1 MRIIG
6 RAGLLIGSRDG
17 ILVHPFFAKACNIMK
32 YEITFEENPAD
43 EKLQILSEG
52 IDQYTQ
58 SKIGGNGNIQL
69 TFFLRD
75 KEGLIVGGVHGNYSK
90 FGWLYISTLWVSERV
105 RGSDYGTQLMKHIEG
120 EAIKAGC
127 INAYLD
133 TFSFQAKPFYEK
145 HGYKVK
151 MTLVAHPVSCE
162 RYYLTK
168 KLCKTR

>member
-1 MRIIG
+1 
-6 RAGLLIGSRDG
+6 
-17 ILVHPFFAKACNIMK
+17 MK

-133 TFSFQAKPFYEK
+133 TFSFQAPEFY
-145 HGYKVK
+145 
-151 MTLVAHPVSCE
+151 
-162 RYYLTK
+162 K
-168 KLCKTR
+168 KLGYTVFGELEDFPVGHSRCFLRKRLIQSESQRTQDDI

>member
-1 MRIIG
+1 
-6 RAGLLIGSRDG
+6 
-17 ILVHPFFAKACNIMK
+17 MK

-75 KEGLIVGGVHGNYSK
+75 EEGLIVGGVHGNYSK
-90 FGWLYISTLWVSERV
+90 FGWLYISALWVSEKL
-105 RGSDYGTQLMKHIEG
+105 RGHDYGTQLMLHIERK
-120 EAIKAGC
+120 AIKAGC

-133 TFSFQAKPFYEK
+133 TFSFQAPGFYEK
-145 HGYKVK
+145 LGYARFGELEDFPAGHSRIFYRKR
-151 MTLVAHPVSCE
+151 LVSLANKE
-162 RYYLTK
+162 AA
-168 KLCKTR
+168 